1 MPAKEIEA
9 SAMDLM
15 LAYDWPGNVREL
27 ENLIF
32 RLVALSPDTV
42 ISHRDIERELRAVS
56 MKELSTSRS
65 FESEIDAL
73 LHKFVMGDLL
83 TGGDEGGKIHQS
95 VLEQVERPLI
105 RLALSVT
112 SGNKLR
118 TASLLGVNRNTL
130 RARINALGISDE

>member
-1 MPAKEIEA
+1 
-9 SAMDLM
+9 
-15 LAYDWPGNVREL
+15 
-27 ENLIF
+27 
-32 RLVALSPDTV
+32 
-42 ISHRDIERELRAVS
+42 
-56 MKELSTSRS
+56 
-65 FESEIDAL
+65 
-73 LHKFVMGDLL
+73 GDLL